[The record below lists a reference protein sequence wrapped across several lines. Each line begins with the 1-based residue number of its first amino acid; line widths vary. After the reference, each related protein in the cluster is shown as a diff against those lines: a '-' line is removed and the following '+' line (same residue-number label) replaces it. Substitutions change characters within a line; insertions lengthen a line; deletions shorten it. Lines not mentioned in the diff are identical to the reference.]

1 MSRQVSVLNFGRAF
15 FVLLCFAL
23 LVVVMSNSASAQV
36 TASGALSGTISDK
49 NGGVI
54 KGATVTA
61 TNKAT
66 GQARSATT
74 DDEGR
79 YKIDLLPAGQYDIR
93 TSASGFGD
101 ATSENVELLVG
112 QTNGLNFTLSPGGVT
127 EKVTVVSTETALVD
141 KEKTD
146 ISMNVT
152 PRDVQDLPL
161 NGRDLANLAYL
172 APGAK
177 PVDSYDPTKNRIA
190 IFGVNGSSGRNVN
203 VTVNGIDNKDNTV
216 GGPVMQFPLE
226 AIQEF
231 IISTQRFSAING
243 RSEGGAVNVVTK
255 SGSKDFHGSVF
266 FQLRD
271 KKLNAT
277 EVDPTTQQ
285 AVATKPPFN
294 RKIWGGSIGG
304 PLHFP
309 RFGEGG
315 PSTYNDHKT
324 FFFFALERQKE
335 ATSIPV
341 VADALAELSL
351 VTGIPCPIC
360 AGGVF
365 PGAVPSSIIP
375 LPYKDTRVNV
385 RIDHTFNAKHNMFV
399 SYNDQKNIGEND
411 QSGNRNDLTQ
421 GNFTKNRLQLGN
433 FTLNSALS
441 NTVVN
446 AATVGYQYWNNL
458 IDTNNKVP
466 TITFPTGIS
475 FGTNVNVPQQSY
487 QQKYQF
493 KDDLSLTRGNHT
505 FRTGFDYVWERKLG
519 GFFEFNPTPEF
530 DFNDKPS
537 VILTDKKNYPN
548 GFATPGAVGS
558 MTGTSGNPYFN
569 LPGGAKMLGLYFQD
583 DWRFSPKLTLN
594 LGMRWDKDFNLI
606 GTQAQ
611 ANSRTYQELKAI
623 NSPLAAT
630 LPHDDNK
637 DFSPRLGFAWDMSG
651 NGRHI
656 VRGGYGL
663 YFGQT
668 FLNIPLFM
676 IQQQN
681 PTIFVSTFSISSADP
696 CTPTN
701 NAGCVPGTNIAL
713 ANWRFGVDPFP
724 VIPPPPTQLPAG
736 STGRL
741 MDPHYKNP
749 YTQQWNIGYAHELN
763 SYSVLEF
770 DYVHVLALHESKTL
784 NVNPI
789 RTFLLDAN
797 GNEITSRPLSGNFA
811 AAGVP
816 VLGRIDDEASVG
828 RSRYDGLNISYR
840 RRLHQRFTINATYTL
855 ARALAYNGN
864 AAAFR
869 NRASNHFDY
878 FAPYELG
885 PVPND
890 TRHRF
895 SMSGMIDLPGGF
907 QIAPIVQL
915 ESARAY
921 TAFYDT
927 DILGQG
933 SGRGNTH
940 AIVFTNNPSDLKA
953 TLNAFCV
960 TDNNPVPGTKHCDPA
975 YSNGVRVQYRNCLRS
990 GQCKFLGFDNLRGQ
1004 PFFQLDT
1011 RVTKNFRF
1019 REHLNL
1025 AAFIQFFDLTNR
1037 ANFGNNYSGN
1047 LRTSS
1052 FGQPIN
1058 FITPSGVTLPHAFAA
1073 EIGTRFSF

>member
-1 MSRQVSVLNFGRAF
+1 MPSRLLKITLSLLSFVVL
-15 FVLLCFAL
+15 VLAGYATVFAQATA
-23 LVVVMSNSASAQV
+23 SAS
-36 TASGALSGTISDK
+36 LSGTVLDK
-49 NGGVI
+49 NQAVI

-66 GQARSATT
+66 GQTRTATT
-74 DDEGR
+74 NDNGE
-79 YKIDLLPAGQYDIR
+79 YKIDLLPAGRYDIKIN
-93 TSASGFGD
+93 ASGFAD

-112 QTNGLNFTLSPGGVT
+112 QTNTLNFTMNPGGVT
-127 EKVTVVSTETALVD
+127 GTVTVTAAETELVS

-146 ISMNVT
+146 ISMNIT

-172 APGAK
+172 APGVK

-231 IISTQRFSAING
+231 VISTQRFSAVNG
-243 RSEGGAVNVVTK
+243 RSEGGAVNIVTK
-255 SGSKDFHGSVF
+255 SGGKDFHGSIF

-277 EVDPTTQQ
+277 EVDPTTSQK
-285 AVATKPPFN
+285 VTTKPPFN
-294 RKIWGGSIGG
+294 RKIVGGSIGG
-304 PLHFP
+304 PLYLP

-315 PSTYNDHKT
+315 DSVYKGKRRT

-351 VTGIPCPIC
+351 VTNL
-360 AGGVF
+360 
-365 PGAVPSSIIP
+365 GAVPSPIIP
-375 LPYKDTRVNV
+375 LPYTDTRVNA
-385 RIDHTFNAKHNMFV
+385 RIDHTFNSKHNMFV
-399 SYNDQKNIGEND
+399 SYSDQKNLGEND
-411 QSGNRNDLTQ
+411 QSGNRNDLTE

-433 FTLNSALS
+433 FTLNSVLS
-441 NTVVN
+441 STVVN

-458 IDTNNKVP
+458 IDTNSKVP
-466 TITFPTGIS
+466 LFTFPTGIS
-475 FGTNVNVPQQSY
+475 FGTNANVPQQSY
-487 QQKYQF
+487 QTKYQF
-493 KDDLSLTRGNHT
+493 KDDLSITRGKHT
-505 FRTGFDYVWERKLG
+505 VRTGVDYVWERKLG
-519 GFFEFNPTPEF
+519 GFFEFNPTLEI

-537 VILTDKKNYPN
+537 VILSNPKTCGPSKNQPCYPQ

-558 MTGTSGNPYFN
+558 MTATAGNPYFD
-569 LPGGAKMLGLYFQD
+569 LPGGAKMFGVYFQD
-583 DWRFSPKLTLN
+583 DWKFRRNLTLN
-594 LGMRWDKDFNLI
+594 LGVRWDKDFNLI
-606 GTQAQ
+606 GTKAQ
-611 ANSRTYQELKAI
+611 AKSRTYLELKAI
-623 NSPLAAT
+623 NHPLAAS

-637 DFSPRLGFAWDMSG
+637 DFSPRVGFAWDLSG
-651 NGRHI
+651 NGKHI
-656 VRGGYGL
+656 LRGGYGL

-681 PTIFVSTFSISSADP
+681 PTIFVSVFSISSGDL
-696 CTPTN
+696 
-701 NAGCVPGTNIAL
+701 VPGTNKL
-713 ANWRFGVDPFP
+713 LQDWRFGVDPSP
-724 VIPPPPTQLPAG
+724 TIPPPPTQLPAG
-736 STGRL
+736 SIGRI
-741 MDPHYKNP
+741 MDPSYRNP
-749 YTQQWNIGYAHELN
+749 YTQQWNIGYAHQLN
-763 SYSVLEF
+763 TYSVLEF

-784 NVNPI
+784 NVNPT
-789 RTFLLDAN
+789 RTFFLDAS
-797 GNEITSRPLSGNFA
+797 GNEITSRPLSAAFA

-828 RSRYDGLNISYR
+828 RSRYDGMNISYR
-840 RRLHQRFTINATYTL
+840 RRLHNKISVNATYTL
-855 ARALAYNGN
+855 SRALAYNGN

-869 NRASNHFDY
+869 NRSSNHFNY

-895 SMSGMIDLPGGF
+895 SMGSVINLPGGF
-907 QIAPIVQL
+907 QVAPILQL
-915 ESARAY
+915 ESPRAY
-921 TAFYDT
+921 TAIYDS
-927 DILGQG
+927 DVLGLG

-940 AIVFTNNPSDLKA
+940 AIVFTSSPNDLKA
-953 TLNAFCV
+953 TFTAFG
-960 TDNNPVPGTKHCDPA
+960 DPGASGSTGAANRRKFRD
-975 YSNGVRVQYRNCLRS
+975 CLRS
-990 GQCKFLGFDNLRGQ
+990 GACQFASFDNLRGQ
-1004 PFFQLDT
+1004 RFFQLDA
-1011 RVTKNFRF
+1011 RITKNFKF
-1019 REHLNL
+1019 GEHHNL
-1025 AAFIQFFDLTNR
+1025 ATFIQFFDLTNR
-1037 ANFGNNYSGN
+1037 ANFGNNFSGN

-1052 FGQPIN
+1052 FGKPIA

-1073 EIGTRFSF
+1073 EIGVRYSF

>member
-1 MSRQVSVLNFGRAF
+1 MPSRLLKVTLSLLSFVVL
-15 FVLLCFAL
+15 VLAGYATVFAQATA
-23 LVVVMSNSASAQV
+23 SAS
-36 TASGALSGTISDK
+36 LSGTVLDK
-49 NGGVI
+49 NQAAI

-66 GQARSATT
+66 GQTRTSTT
-74 DDEGR
+74 NDSGE
-79 YKIDLLPAGQYDIR
+79 YKIDLLPAGRYDIKIN
-93 TSASGFGD
+93 ASGFTD

-112 QTNGLNFTLSPGGVT
+112 QTNSLNVTMNPGGVT
-127 EKVTVVSTETALVD
+127 GTVTVTAGETELVS

-146 ISMNVT
+146 ISMNIT

-172 APGAK
+172 APGVK

-190 IFGVNGSSGRNVN
+190 IFAVNGSSGRNVN

-231 IISTQRFSAING
+231 VISTQRFSAVNG

-255 SGSKDFHGSVF
+255 SGGKDFHGSIF

-277 EVDPTTQQ
+277 EVDPTTSQK
-285 AVATKPPFN
+285 VTTKPPFN

-304 PLHFP
+304 PLYLP

-315 PSTYNDHKT
+315 DSVYKGKRRT

-351 VTGIPCPIC
+351 VTSL
-360 AGGVF
+360 
-365 PGAVPSSIIP
+365 GAVPSPIIP
-375 LPYKDTRVNV
+375 LPYTDTRVNV
-385 RIDHTFNAKHNMFV
+385 RIDHTFSSKHNMFV
-399 SYNDQKNIGEND
+399 SYSDQKNLGEND
-411 QSGNRNDLTQ
+411 QSGNRNDLTE

-433 FTLNSALS
+433 FTLNSVLS
-441 NTVVN
+441 STVVN

-458 IDTNNKVP
+458 IDTNSKVP
-466 TITFPTGIS
+466 LFTFPTGIS
-475 FGTNVNVPQQSY
+475 FGTNANVPQQSY
-487 QQKYQF
+487 QTKYQF
-493 KDDLSLTRGNHT
+493 KDDLSITRGKHT
-505 FRTGFDYVWERKLG
+505 VRTGVDYVWERKLG
-519 GFFEFNPTPEF
+519 GFFEFNPTLEI

-537 VILTDKKNYPN
+537 VILSNPKTCGPTKDQPCYPQ

-558 MTGTSGNPYFN
+558 MTATAGNPYFD
-569 LPGGAKMLGLYFQD
+569 LPGGAKMFGAYFQD
-583 DWRFSPKLTLN
+583 DWKFRRNLTLN
-594 LGMRWDKDFNLI
+594 LGVRWDKDFNLI
-606 GTQAQ
+606 GTKAQ
-611 ANSRTYQELKAI
+611 AKSRTYLELKAI
-623 NSPLAAT
+623 NHPLAAS

-637 DFSPRLGFAWDMSG
+637 DFSPRVGFAWDLSG

-656 VRGGYGL
+656 LRGGYGL

-681 PTIFVSTFSISSADP
+681 PTIFVSVFSISSGDL
-696 CTPTN
+696 
-701 NAGCVPGTNIAL
+701 VPGTNKL
-713 ANWRFGVDPFP
+713 LQDWRFGVDPSP
-724 VIPPPPTQLPAG
+724 TIPPPPTQLPAG
-736 STGRL
+736 SIGRI
-741 MDPHYKNP
+741 MDPTYRNP
-749 YTQQWNIGYAHELN
+749 YTQQWNIGYAHQLN
-763 SYSVLEF
+763 TYSVLEF

-784 NVNPI
+784 NVNPT
-789 RTFLLDAN
+789 RTFFLDAS
-797 GNEITSRPLSGNFA
+797 GNEITSRPLSAAFA

-828 RSRYDGLNISYR
+828 RSRYDGMNISYR
-840 RRLHQRFTINATYTL
+840 RRLHNRISVNATYTL
-855 ARALAYNGN
+855 SRALAYNGN

-869 NRASNHFDY
+869 NRSSNHFNY

-895 SMSGMIDLPGGF
+895 SMGSVINLPGGF
-907 QIAPIVQL
+907 QVAPILQL
-915 ESARAY
+915 ESPRAY
-921 TAFYDT
+921 NAIYDS
-927 DILGQG
+927 DVLGLG

-940 AIVFTNNPSDLKA
+940 AIVFTSSPNDLKA
-953 TLNAFCV
+953 TFTAFG
-960 TDNNPVPGTKHCDPA
+960 DPGASGSTGAANRRKFRD
-975 YSNGVRVQYRNCLRS
+975 CLRS
-990 GQCKFLGFDNLRGQ
+990 GACQFASFDNLRGQ
-1004 PFFQLDT
+1004 RFFQLDA
-1011 RVTKNFRF
+1011 RITKNFRF
-1019 REHLNL
+1019 KEHYNF
-1025 AAFIQFFDLTNR
+1025 ATFIQFFDLTNR
-1037 ANFGNNYSGN
+1037 ANFGNNFSGN
-1047 LRTSS
+1047 IRTSS
-1052 FGQPIN
+1052 FQKPIN

-1073 EIGTRFSF
+1073 EIGVRYSF